1 MPLYKS
7 IAVNDETH
15 VLIWH
20 ITENEQVLNA
30 PLTLETYSK
39 NRLSNM
45 KSELHRRAY
54 LSVRH
59 LLAIANYT
67 DADLTYNE
75 DGKPHLSDGVY
86 ISITHSYEYAA
97 IILSAAPVGI
107 DIEKQREKIIRIASK
122 FVSDQ
127 EMEYLNASE
136 SEFMKKLTVLWG
148 AKEAV
153 YKLYGMPGVSFKQ
166 HIVVAPFELHTGITK
181 SLLSFNEVQE
191 TYETDFLEFE
201 GFTCVYTF

>member
-20 ITENEQVLNA
+20 ITESEQDLAA
-30 PLTLETYSK
+30 PVTLENYSK
-39 NRLSNM
+39 KRISSM
-45 KSELHRRAY
+45 KSEIHRRAY

-67 DADLTYNE
+67 DADLTYNKN
-75 DGKPHLSDGVY
+75 GKPSLSDGVE
-86 ISITHSYEYAA
+86 ISITHSYEFAA
-97 IILSAAPVGI
+97 IILGAQPVGI
-107 DIEKQREKIIRIASK
+107 DIEKQREKITRIANK
-122 FVSDQ
+122 FVSDK
-127 EMEYLNASE
+127 EFEYLDKTSKDYL
-136 SEFMKKLTVLWG
+136 KKLTTIWG

-153 YKLYGMPGVSFKQ
+153 YKLYGQPGVSFLQ
-166 HIVVAPFELHTGITK
+166 HIIVAPFELEKRITK
-181 SLLSFNEVQE
+181 SLLCFDEVQE
-191 TYETDFLEFE
+191 TYETDFLDFN